1 MTEKFWFFLAILKSD
16 PTQLVISII
25 AHNRPT
31 EARLEKKKNPLKLQ
45 YAFSILNYKVAPI
58 FLQYLENTLLQSQHV
73 GPWIYIKKIHWL
85 LIWAS

>member
-31 EARLEKKKNPLKLQ
+31 EARLEKKR
-45 YAFSILNYKVAPI
+45 
-58 FLQYLENTLLQSQHV
+58 
-73 GPWIYIKKIHWL
+73 IH
-85 LIWAS
+85 